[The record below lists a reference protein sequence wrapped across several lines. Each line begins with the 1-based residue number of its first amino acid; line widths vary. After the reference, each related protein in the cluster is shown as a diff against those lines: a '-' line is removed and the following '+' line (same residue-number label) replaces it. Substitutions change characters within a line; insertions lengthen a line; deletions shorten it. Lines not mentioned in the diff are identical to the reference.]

1 MVCNCV
7 RVRNFRN
14 IAEAEVEFCSEVNIL
29 AGANAQG
36 KTNLL
41 EAIGYVALGKSFRTV
56 HDEDMIRFGE
66 ECAELSV
73 DFTDS
78 QRRQNL
84 TVRMMPGRRRRI
96 EQNHVKVGRVSEIV
110 GQFRTVL
117 FCPEHLSLVK
127 DGPGE
132 RRNFLD
138 VALSQLYPVYLKR
151 LQRYNQILRQRNQLI
166 RSATDD
172 PKTFRETAEF
182 WSCQLAAEAAAI
194 SRYRYRYLC
203 EAGREIAAC
212 FREMTGERET
222 PGVAYAGSSKQ
233 PPEEYEDEEA
243 TLRVYT
249 RLLTANWEREI
260 AAGSTLWGIH
270 KDDVEILLNGKPARA
285 FASQGQQRSLALC
298 MKLAEGA
305 VCRRVCGELPV
316 FLFDDVFSE
325 LDESRRSYLSTK
337 LKGRQ
342 VIITSCE
349 PDIAAGNVILVENGC
364 YRPAEKIEG
373 SPARFTDQ
381 AD

>member
-182 WSCQLAAEAAAI
+182 WPGQL
-194 SRYRYRYLC
+194 
-203 EAGREIAAC
+203 
-212 FREMTGERET
+212 
-222 PGVAYAGSSKQ
+222 
-233 PPEEYEDEEA
+233 
-243 TLRVYT
+243 
-249 RLLTANWEREI
+249 
-260 AAGSTLWGIH
+260 
-270 KDDVEILLNGKPARA
+270 
-285 FASQGQQRSLALC
+285 
-298 MKLAEGA
+298 GA
-305 VCRRVCGELPV
+305 
-316 FLFDDVFSE
+316 
-325 LDESRRSYLSTK
+325 
-337 LKGRQ
+337 
-342 VIITSCE
+342 
-349 PDIAAGNVILVENGC
+349 
-364 YRPAEKIEG
+364 
-373 SPARFTDQ
+373 
-381 AD
+381 

>member
-249 RLLTANWEREI
+249 RLL
-260 AAGSTLWGIH
+260 
-270 KDDVEILLNGKPARA
+270 NGKPARA

-349 PDIAAGNVILVENGC
+349 PDVAAGNVILVENGC
-364 YRPAEKIEG
+364 YRPAGKIES
-373 SPARFTDQ
+373 SPARFTNQ